1 MSFEK
6 HGDYDSI
13 NLIYQQHLKER
24 TDLGLHIYPAITI
37 NGLVFRGQMNP
48 DNVFET
54 ICASFRDMP
63 NGCYNWEEKVGIIQE
78 SGVTSKELFI
88 IIGIL
93 VTLNICLALAYKRFL

>member
-1 MSFEK
+1 
-6 HGDYDSI
+6 
-13 NLIYQQHLKER
+13 
-24 TDLGLHIYPAITI
+24 
-37 NGLVFRGQMNP
+37 MNP

-93 VTLNICLALAYKRFL
+93 VTLNVCLALAYKRFLQQELKADMKIQVSSAVSQYVALSQIPELNEAKKDDELK